1 MKDMGNT
8 WNYDGKG
15 AEPVESL
22 IAERLS
28 LPERGGT
35 FDAAAYLTPHLAAC
49 LSGDPATRTDPLVA
63 AVAAGM
69 LRSYQLAT
77 DAEYAATIARFCR
90 ANMAGLTGN
99 KARFPLGF
107 FAVLEA
113 NGMLRPIVDGRPGN
127 VFFLDLPMEHCGG
140 DDLCCI
146 IVDEGHTLLVA
157 KVDLADYFHT
167 ILVRAGLRSFFGRA
181 ESSRSG
187 GPARRHRRSRLDS
200 SAAVHRPDGLDQRAG
215 SGAGG

>member
-1 MKDMGNT
+1 
-8 WNYDGKG
+8 
-15 AEPVESL
+15 
-22 IAERLS
+22 
-28 LPERGGT
+28 
-35 FDAAAYLTPHLAAC
+35 
-49 LSGDPATRTDPLVA
+49 
-63 AVAAGM
+63 M
-69 LRSYQLAT
+69 L
-77 DAEYAATIARFCR
+77 
-90 ANMAGLTGN
+90 
-99 KARFPLGF
+99 K
-107 FAVLEA
+107 A